1 MTRRTGRWGP
11 ALALAA
17 VLLAGAWTDHGREG
31 QDALRAL
38 LPADGD
44 APGWSKDGEPQEFVG
59 EDLYTYIDGGAE
71 IYLEYGFRRVVAQ
84 DYRSS
89 AGKSVSLEI
98 FEMET
103 PAAAYGIF
111 TFKRSGQGTIVVLG
125 LGAELEDYYLNFWSG
140 RFLVTLTGFDATP
153 PTLEGL
159 RAVSR
164 AVDAKIG
171 KTNDEAPDLVAAL
184 PVSGL
189 RPQSVKYLK
198 GLLGLNN
205 VYPFYTARG
214 LAFAEAVK
222 GDYGE
227 GASLI
232 ILDYGSAE
240 ARVKAWAELETFL
253 RGGDR
258 FKKAEGPGAALP
270 LYLDGKGRFAAFA
283 EAGSRLAVAVG
294 PVPDAAVGLAARAL
308 R

>member
-1 MTRRTGRWGP
+1 MSWTGRWVP

-17 VLLAGAWTDHGREG
+17 VLLACAWTARGRVG
-31 QDALRAL
+31 QDALRGL
-38 LPADGD
+38 LPSDRD
-44 APGWSKDGEPQEFVG
+44 APGWSRDGEPQEFIG
-59 EDLYTYIDGGAE
+59 EDLFTYIDGGAE
-71 IYLEYGFRRVVAQ
+71 IYLEYGFRRIVVQ

-111 TFKRSGQGTIVVLG
+111 TFKRSGHGTVVPLG
-125 LGAELEDYYLNFWSG
+125 LGAELEDYYLNFWTG

-159 RAVSR
+159 RAISR

-171 KTNDEAPDLVAAL
+171 ERMDKVPDLVAAL
-184 PVSGL
+184 PVTGL
-189 RPQSVKYLK
+189 RPQSTKYLK

-205 VYPFYTARG
+205 IYPFYTARG

-222 GDYGE
+222 GDYEE
-227 GASLI
+227 GAFLI
-232 ILDYGSAE
+232 LLDYGSAE

-258 FKKAEGPGAALP
+258 FKNAEDRGPGLP
-270 LYLDGKGRFAAFA
+270 LYLDGKGRCAAFA
-283 EAGSRLAVAVG
+283 EAGSRLIVAVG
-294 PVPDAAVGLAARAL
+294 PGPDAALDLAARAI